1 MSRRPSKGCSGPT
14 IQKQRCDGISCL
26 IHAFE
31 SFSTRHAQCTT
42 VPGALYRCH
51 ASFTDAQAEEFLEHL
66 SRAVVAELDGSL
78 NNLQLLFG
86 VNTVARAEFQ
96 RIQQELT
103 HWNPLVVVSAGLPV
117 SRGCR
122 EMIDCLF
129 LEACP
134 HVWLHQGIVSGGV
147 PQ

>member
-1 MSRRPSKGCSGPT
+1 M
-14 IQKQRCDGISCL
+14 
-26 IHAFE
+26 
-31 SFSTRHAQCTT
+31 
-42 VPGALYRCH
+42 PGALYRCH